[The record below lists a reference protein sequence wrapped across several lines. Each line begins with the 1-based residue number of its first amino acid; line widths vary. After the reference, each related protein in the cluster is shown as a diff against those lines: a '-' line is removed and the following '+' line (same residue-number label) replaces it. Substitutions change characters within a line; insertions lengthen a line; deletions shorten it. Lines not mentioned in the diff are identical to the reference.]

1 MPRPQD
7 WMKPTPHV
15 RIDAG
20 GEEATLVPGEQML
33 QALDRYSTGGELAEL
48 ARKKADLEVKR
59 VETQTLRMETEAAE
73 LHARQ
78 LALAAPP
85 HQGGGEANAMVAVF
99 QGMVAAADR
108 RADALEAEMNRMRDT
123 AAQEQARYN
132 REQIEELK
140 AERNRAVAVDPL
152 TSFFTL
158 LEKLPQARQA
168 MDAVSPTASP
178 VPSGVTD
185 PHVLIETLRIQREGS
200 LQQQKM
206 NIDLQE
212 SQHRRRLEERK
223 LDAERAR
230 TDGLLGQL
238 DKATGM
244 AAMFLGGRVDQA
256 MTGGGQAP
264 PPQLAAPDVAN
275 DGVTLVKIVCPHC
288 GGTHTEPSDRR
299 LTVCPETQQM
309 IWMVPPGSSLE
320 EEQARAA
327 QAGVVTQPV
336 DGQGPPGWQPGP
348 EEDTGPV
355 LPGDGQYHPLGS
367 GPQSHIE
374 EPTWYGGG
382 SEANGQGI

>member
-20 GEEATLVPGEQML
+20 GEEATWSP
-33 QALDRYSTGGELAEL
+33 ASRCSRRSIATRPRGELAEL
-48 ARKKADLEVKR
+48 AARRRRTWEVKR
-59 VETQTLRMETEAAE
+59 VETQTLRMETRPPS

-212 SQHRRRLEERK
+212 
-223 LDAERAR
+223 
-230 TDGLLGQL
+230 
-238 DKATGM
+238 
-244 AAMFLGGRVDQA
+244 FP
-256 MTGGGQAP
+256 AP
-264 PPQLAAPDVAN
+264 PPPRGAEA
-275 DGVTLVKIVCPHC
+275 GRRTGPHRW
-288 GGTHTEPSDRR
+288 P
-299 LTVCPETQQM
+299 
-309 IWMVPPGSSLE
+309 
-320 EEQARAA
+320 ARPA
-327 QAGVVTQPV
+327 
-336 DGQGPPGWQPGP
+336 GQGDRDGGDVPGRQGR
-348 EEDTGPV
+348 
-355 LPGDGQYHPLGS
+355 PGDDGRRAGS
-367 GPQSHIE
+367 ASPDWPPRTL
-374 EPTWYGGG
+374 PTTG
-382 SEANGQGI
+382 